1 MTLHGAA
8 LEGRLAEVAGL
19 IAAGADVNA
28 VDPTS
33 KTPMTPLSLAVAN
46 CHSAV
51 ADLLL
56 AERADPNARDA
67 DGRTPLHWAS
77 VSTWTMLLV
86 HARADPGVMSAS
98 GETPASRSSAAQL
111 AVLREAARC
120 PRTPAQVVSTLA
132 ECRRRSHAALSAPCF
147 QPVAAAGAGD
157 DGSDRQAGLSVA
169 RLADIALD
177 AIRVHAD
184 VGASREELE
193 REGALRR
200 DEKDTAK
207 SGTPTAALADAIDSG
222 DGRSVAPATAAGAD
236 MAITSTGAAAAASS
250 TATAGGGGGG
260 GGSAPKSDPA
270 VVTRPQRVPPPARST
285 VRPLTP
291 RSSVAL
297 ALADT
302 DGGGTSGSWLFSQLC
317 GGRPEGCSKLLGGGL
332 SRPELSGE
340 EQLRLR
346 RLFDM
351 FDSDGSGHVDETEL
365 EGLLQLMGD
374 VPRKCEVDELLRK
387 LDTDGSGTLSFDE
400 FVAMYGRRQQEQQ
413 QKNSDA
419 ELEAALAHAFV
430 LIDSD
435 GSGSIS
441 ADELAAAFAE
451 WGESMSE
458 EEVVQFVAV
467 ADTDQSGRITYAEF
481 RRMACWRA

>member
-222 DGRSVAPATAAGAD
+222 DGRSVA
-236 MAITSTGAAAAASS
+236 
-250 TATAGGGGGG
+250 
-260 GGSAPKSDPA
+260 
-270 VVTRPQRVPPPARST
+270 V
-285 VRPLTP
+285 
-291 RSSVAL
+291 
-297 ALADT
+297 
-302 DGGGTSGSWLFSQLC
+302 
-317 GGRPEGCSKLLGGGL
+317 
-332 SRPELSGE
+332 
-340 EQLRLR
+340 
-346 RLFDM
+346 
-351 FDSDGSGHVDETEL
+351 
-365 EGLLQLMGD
+365 
-374 VPRKCEVDELLRK
+374 
-387 LDTDGSGTLSFDE
+387 
-400 FVAMYGRRQQEQQ
+400 
-413 QKNSDA
+413 
-419 ELEAALAHAFV
+419 
-430 LIDSD
+430 
-435 GSGSIS
+435 
-441 ADELAAAFAE
+441 
-451 WGESMSE
+451 
-458 EEVVQFVAV
+458 
-467 ADTDQSGRITYAEF
+467 
-481 RRMACWRA
+481 